1 MRPVSYPKPHV
12 LLAFLTASIAALVAL
27 GLLGLGALAVMQH
40 REGSDA
46 PASPLDPGSGDGA
59 SAAKLENY
67 QLILD
72 TLDRSNVLLWWA
84 RVWREDGVLK
94 WKIRTP
100 PQLSQ
105 NPIYRLAS
113 LVEKGWLWK
122 DEQAPD
128 HERTA
133 RTAEKALAER
143 ANGYQQE
150 FRIIGT
156 DGIHWLSEEVIIRP
170 AGENE
175 WNLAGVVID
184 VTKRHEA
191 EEARRSTEGQ
201 LDQIL
206 TGADCLLWQ
215 AIATG
220 DPDLELGWQ
229 MFIPPSV
236 LYKRIFGEDS
246 IPKLDRLWE
255 QPMVAEWKSI
265 RVTLRQALRENKP
278 AYEQEYHVTNRGN
291 TFVLHEHV
299 KITRLGPNSW
309 NLVGVSVDITAR
321 REAELALAA
330 EKERLAVTLGSM
342 SEGVITIDSR
352 GRVLFIN
359 RAAADMVQWSSEE
372 AVGRDVT
379 QICILKNAMNGRD
392 TELPVGAVLEGGTSA
407 EIPSQTLIRGR
418 ENRMR
423 LVEGRLVPVANISS
437 KRVGAVLVFRDIT
450 ERQRMEEKLQNAAKM
465 ESVGILAGGI
475 AHDFNNILTAVL
487 SNLTLLQLDLSGMP
501 EQAALLDEAVLAAKR
516 AGQLTLQLLTFSK
529 GGDPV
534 RTAVQLP
541 EIIKEAATFSH
552 RGTGVKSEF
561 DMPASLWAADVDK
574 AQISQV
580 IQNLVINATQ
590 AMREGGTL
598 RITASNERVPAGSH
612 SVLSEGDYVG
622 ITVTDTG
629 AGIQPEHIGKIFD
642 PYFTTKLQGHGLG
655 LATVFSIV
663 KRHQGHIEV
672 SSVVDKGT
680 AFTFWLPAA
689 KESQATPNPPAAFP
703 QVGRGG
709 RVLFMDDEEPILK
722 MAERLMRR
730 MGLDFESVADGK
742 QAIERYRAAKEAGR
756 PFDLVVMDLTIPGG
770 MGGREAISVL
780 REYDPGVRAIVS
792 SGYSSDLAMSDFRK
806 HGFRGMVAKPYD
818 ISELA
823 SVIRGVLSET

>member
-1 MRPVSYPKPHV
+1 V
-12 LLAFLTASIAALVAL
+12 LFAFLSAPFAA
-27 GLLGLGALAVMQH
+27 LLGLGLLALVVFGLLQYRRSPA
-40 REGSDA
+40 EPNPLPTSA
-46 PASPLDPGSGDGA
+46 PAGDANG
-59 SAAKLENY
+59 AKLENY

-84 RVWREDGVLK
+84 RVWKEDGVFK

-128 HERTA
+128 HEKTA
-133 RTAEKALAER
+133 KTAEGALAQG
-143 ANGYQQE
+143 ASGYQQE

-156 DGIHWLSEEVIIRP
+156 DGVHWLSEEVIIRK
-170 AGENE
+170 ASDNE

-184 VTKRHEA
+184 ATKRHEA
-191 EEARRSTEGQ
+191 EDARVSTEGQ

-206 TGADCLLWQ
+206 KGADCLLWQ
-215 AIATG
+215 AIVTG
-220 DPDLELGWQ
+220 DPDVQLSWQ

-236 LYKRIFGEDS
+236 LYKRIFGENS
-246 IPKLDRLWE
+246 IPKQDRLWE
-255 QPMVAEWKSI
+255 EPMVMEWNSI
-265 RVTLRQALRENKP
+265 VKTSRDALRGNKP
-278 AYEQEYHVTNRGN
+278 DYEQEYHVTHRGIM
-291 TFVLHEHV
+291 FVLHEHV
-299 KITRLGPNSW
+299 KVTRLGPNMW

-342 SEGVITIDSR
+342 GEGVITIDSHA
-352 GRVLFIN
+352 RVLFIN
-359 RAAADMVQWSSEE
+359 RAAADMVQWSTEK
-372 AVGRDVT
+372 AVGIDVT
-379 QICILKNAMNGRD
+379 KICTLKNAVSGLD
-392 TELPVGAVLEGGTSA
+392 VELPIREVLEGGAHA
-407 EIPSQTLIRGR
+407 ELPPQTLIRGR
-418 ENRMR
+418 EERLR
-423 LVEGRLVPVANISS
+423 LVEGRLVPVANVSS

-501 EQAALLDEAVLAAKR
+501 EQAGLLDEAVLATKR
-516 AGQLTLQLLTFSK
+516 AGELTLQLLTFSK

-534 RTAVQLP
+534 RTAVHLP
-541 EIIKEAATFSH
+541 EVIKEAATFSH
-552 RGTGVKSEF
+552 RGSGVKSEF
-561 DMPASLWAADVDK
+561 DMPDDLWAADVDK

-590 AMREGGTL
+590 AMRDGGTL
-598 RITASNERVPAGSH
+598 RIAASNERVVAGAH
-612 SVLSEGDYVG
+612 SVLSEGDYVR
-622 ITVTDTG
+622 ITVADTG
-629 AGIQPEHIGKIFD
+629 DGIASEHIGKIFD

-672 SSVVDKGT
+672 SSVVGRGT
-680 AFTFWLPAA
+680 TFTFWLPAA
-689 KESQATPNPPAAFP
+689 KESHAAQSHPVAFP
-703 QVGRGG
+703 PMGAGG
-709 RVLFMDDEEPILK
+709 RVLFMDDEEPIRK
-722 MAERLMRR
+722 MAEKLMKR
-730 MGLDFESVADGK
+730 MGLEFEAVADGK
-742 QAIERYRAAKEAGR
+742 EAIDSYRKASESGR

-780 REYDPGVRAIVS
+780 RAFDPKVRAIVS
-792 SGYSSDLAMSDFRK
+792 SGYSSDLAMSDFKK

-818 ISELA
+818 IAELA
-823 SVIRGVLSET
+823 CVIRSVIAEP